1 MKHRL
6 QLATVLS
13 LALAVSAC
21 KGERSERVAASYSSA
36 TKATEYP
43 LPKREPEAAAR
54 LDAVPAEEDYEVQA
68 AASITLANLQAKVAE
83 LERELGL

>member
-1 MKHRL
+1 MKRQL
-6 QLATVLS
+6 QVAAVLG

-36 TKATEYP
+36 AKATERP
-43 LPKREPEAAAR
+43 LGQREPPSAAR

-68 AASITLANLQAKVAE
+68 AASISEANLQAKVAE